1 LLTMYLVAC
10 STVVING
17 KKSHLKKLSF
27 ICRVEYGLKKNEI
40 KCYSCI
46 FFLKLTIIMKVGQHF
61 FLGLGNH
68 MLSHEEHAMTNTIH
82 IRCQQHEVMPHQI
95 PPRHRLSVQCP
106 VSTIVTFSEIHSI
119 PQRYGRP

>member
-1 LLTMYLVAC
+1 
-10 STVVING
+10 
-17 KKSHLKKLSF
+17 
-27 ICRVEYGLKKNEI
+27 
-40 KCYSCI
+40 
-46 FFLKLTIIMKVGQHF
+46 MKVGQHF